1 MTLILPG
8 GGGGIYGSYS
18 HYSRYSRYNECTG
31 AGHSSTS
38 CLLSAVT
45 LYNVPGDRGGGPV
58 ASATPL
64 MASSSDTAEP
74 QLGGEIGPILPHLPT
89 QRRVE

>member
-1 MTLILPG
+1 MEEGAAMAAIVAIVAIMSVRGRGTPILQ
-8 GGGGIYGSYS
+8 
-18 HYSRYSRYNECTG
+18 
-31 AGHSSTS
+31 
-38 CLLSAVT
+38 LLSAVT

-74 QLGGEIGPILPHLPT
+74 QLGGEIGPTLPHLPT
-89 QRRVE
+89 QHTTQNIWSCSQYCN